1 MKSGEIYDPYALPAD
16 AIQPPPTNLWRALR
30 NIGPGIILAGSI
42 VGSGELILTTK
53 FGAQYGYAF
62 LWLILFSCVIKVFV
76 QIELGRYAI
85 SSGKPTLGA
94 INELRGPRLGA
105 HILVWWWLIMMLT
118 TFTQIGGMA
127 GGVGQAMD
135 LAFPHAARTIADWT
149 QPFWPDLASLIRQR
163 PDYPWAILASLT
175 AVILLVSG
183 GYRRVEQLSVYLVA
197 AVTLL
202 TVLSV
207 AVLPMTPYAI
217 RWDRVVEGFQFL
229 VPAAG
234 MAVAFGV
241 FGVTGVGATELY
253 AYPYWCLEKGY
264 ARFAGSRD
272 GSEEWLQ
279 RARGWIR
286 VMQLDAWC
294 SMIVFTLATVSFYFM
309 GAAVL
314 HPQHLIPEDKAMV
327 DTLSQMY
334 AKPFGLWTQMVFLI
348 GCGAVLFKTLYI
360 SCAGHARLTADFF
373 SLAKF
378 LQFETSRDRAR
389 WIQVLC
395 VFYPL
400 LALALLLTL
409 KNPVKMVVI
418 GAVAQAATLPII
430 SGITVFFRYFGTDPR
445 LAPRRFSDAC
455 LWLAFFSISCV
466 AAYAVYSQ
474 LSSLWP
480 AAAR

>member
-1 MKSGEIYDPYALPAD
+1 MNSSDFYDPYALPGD
-16 AIQPPPTNLWRALR
+16 AIREPPQSLWQALR

-94 INELRGPRLGA
+94 IDELPGPRAGA
-105 HILVWWWLIMMLT
+105 HVLVWWWLVMMLT

-135 LAFPHAARTIADWT
+135 LALPGVAKFVVGAVEPVFPALADVV
-149 QPFWPDLASLIRQR
+149 RQR
-163 PDYPWAILASLT
+163 PDYFW
-175 AVILLVSG
+175 AVITCLSAVVLLVSG
-183 GYRRVEQLSVYLVA
+183 GYRRVEQLSTYLVA
-197 AVTLL
+197 GVTFL

-207 AVLPMTPYAI
+207 AVLPATPYAI
-217 RWDRVVEGFQFL
+217 RYAEVVRGFQFL

-234 MAVAFGV
+234 VAVAFGV
-241 FGVTGVGATELY
+241 FGITGVGATELY

-264 ARFAGSRD
+264 ARFAGPRD
-272 GSEEWLQ
+272 DSAEWLR

-314 HPQHLIPEDKAMV
+314 HPQGLIPDDKDMV
-327 DTLSQMY
+327 LTLSQMY
-334 AKPFGLWTQMVFLI
+334 AQPFGLWTQIVFLL
-348 GCGAVLFKTLYI
+348 GAAAVLYKTLYVA
-360 SCAGHARLTADFF
+360 CAGHSRLTADFF
-373 SLAKF
+373 SLARLVRF
-378 LQFETSRDRAR
+378 TTAADRAR
-389 WIQVLC
+389 WVRILC

-400 LALALLLTL
+400 LALTL
-409 KNPVKMVVI
+409 FLFLQNPVKMVVI
-418 GAVAQAATLPII
+418 GAVAQAATLPVI
-430 SGITVFFRYFGTDPR
+430 GALTVYFRYRGTDRR
-445 LAPRRFSDAC
+445 LAPSRLSDLC
-455 LWLAFFSISCV
+455 LWIALVSISCV
-466 AAYAVYSQ
+466 ALYAVVSQ
-474 LSSLWP
+474 LSKL
-480 AAAR
+480 